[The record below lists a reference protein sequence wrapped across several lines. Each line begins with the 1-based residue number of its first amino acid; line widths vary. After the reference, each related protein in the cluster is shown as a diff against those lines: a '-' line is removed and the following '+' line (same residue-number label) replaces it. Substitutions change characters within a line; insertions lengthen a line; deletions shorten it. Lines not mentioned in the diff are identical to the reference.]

1 MFAATVNNNV
11 MLYDT
16 TLFTNYT
23 IQTYDDMDNNSASC
37 LSFSPC
43 GKQLAIGCGND
54 IKIWDIETET
64 TLYTLPSDIHV
75 LFLCFSPMEENDIQ
89 YLASIY
95 FESSII
101 KIWNTL
107 TGLELYTININSG
120 IIQSICFN
128 SYGSRLAAGILDMG
142 IGEYSIRMW
151 NMATRGRTPIF
162 TLVECSDSILSL
174 SFSPIDDRQLLASGS
189 ADSTIKI
196 WNIESTTYNLLHILG
211 HTGDIVSLSFSPL
224 YGDNGKLASGSTDS
238 TIKIWETINFTELY
252 TLRNDYYNSEF
263 LNVITFSDQIL
274 SLDFSSDGE
283 QLIAGSQKGQLKI
296 WNIGYTDALLYYNKT
311 FNSPVFSVKFK
322 QYECIDRWV
331 LLK

>member
-1 MFAATVNNNV
+1 MFAATLDNNV

-16 TLFTNYT
+16 TLFTKST
-23 IQTYDDMDNNSASC
+23 IEITDTVTC
-37 LSFSPC
+37 LSFSPR
-43 GKQLAIGCGND
+43 GDQLAISYGHD
-54 IKIWDIETET
+54 IKIWDIKTET
-64 TLYTLPSDIHV
+64 NLYTLISDIHV

-95 FESSII
+95 FRSSII

-107 TGLELYTININSG
+107 TGLELYTIDSNSG
-120 IIQSICFN
+120 IIDSICFN
-128 SYGSRLAAGILDMG
+128 SYGNRLAAGIMDM
-142 IGEYSIRMW
+142 GEYSICMW
-151 NMATRGRTPIF
+151 NMETRGTTPIF
-162 TLVECSDSILSL
+162 TFVECSDSILSL
-174 SFSPIDDRQLLASGS
+174 SFSPIDDKQLLASGS
-189 ADSTIKI
+189 ADSTKKI
-196 WNIESTTYNLLHILG
+196 WNIENTTYNLLHTLTG

-263 LNVITFSDQIL
+263 LNVITFTDQIV

-283 QLIAGSQKGQLKI
+283 QLIAGSQMGQLKI
-296 WNIGYTDALLYYNKT
+296 WNIGYTDALLYYKKT